1 MRLRSVL
8 FILGALTVC
17 LGLSLL
23 PSMLVSLLYGEYD
36 VLLRMA
42 RALLL
47 VVSCGMAAVLVC
59 RPRGENIRLGNREGV
74 AIVGLCWL
82 TACLAGAVP
91 FVWVAHMSWTDAFFE
106 AASGFTTT
114 GATILTDIEILPRG
128 LLFWCSQTQWMG
140 GMGIIVFSLA
150 LLPFLGAGGM
160 QMYKAEVTGPVKDKV
175 APRLSDTARSLWLV
189 YLLLTSALILLLKV
203 EGMDWYDAV
212 NHAFAAM
219 ATGGFSTRNASVAA
233 FPSPFIQWTLI
244 LFMFLAGIN
253 FSLHYLALCGRPG
266 AYRHNT
272 ECVAYTLLTLLGG
285 LVIAGLLMHRGG
297 SFEPS
302 LRAAFFQVVSLCTTT
317 GFVTEDYSLW
327 PLLSQGLLYG
337 FILMGASAA
346 STAGGLKVM
355 RVVMLWRMARL
366 EIRRL
371 IHPRAVER
379 VKMNGRS
386 VAPEVLQGAACFFVL
401 FLGFNFVGGLALMAL
416 GQDFVTAFSAASTCL
431 SNVGPGFAAVGPV
444 NNFAFL
450 PDAALWLLSF
460 LMVLGRLE
468 IFTLLLLFLPAFWR
482 S

>member
-1 MRLRSVL
+1 MRVRSVL

-17 LGLSLL
+17 LGLCLL
-23 PSMLVSLLYGEYD
+23 PPMLVSLLYGEYD

-42 RALLL
+42 EALLL
-47 VVSCGMAAVLVC
+47 VVACGLAAALAC
-59 RPRGENIRLGNREGV
+59 RPRGENVQLGNREGV

-91 FVWVAHMSWTDAFFE
+91 FVWVAHMSWADAFFE

-114 GATILTDIEILPRG
+114 GATILTNIEILPRG
-128 LLFWCSQTQWMG
+128 LLFWRSQTQWMG

-189 YLLLTSALILLLKV
+189 YLLLTAVLILLLKV
-203 EGMDWYDAV
+203 EGMDWYDSV
-212 NHAFAAM
+212 NHAFTAM
-219 ATGGFSTRNASVAA
+219 ATGGFSTRNASIAA
-233 FPSPFIQWTLI
+233 FPSPLIQWTLT

-253 FSLHYLALCGRPG
+253 FSLHYLALHGRPG

-272 ECVAYTLLTLLGG
+272 ECVAYTLLTLFGG
-285 LVIAGLLMHRGG
+285 LIIAGLLMHRGG
-297 SFEPS
+297 AFEPS
-302 LRAAFFQVVSLCTTT
+302 LRASFFQVVSLCTTT

-346 STAGGLKVM
+346 STAGGIKVM
-355 RVVMLWRMARL
+355 RVVMLWRLVTL

-401 FLGFNFVGGLALMAL
+401 FLGFNFVGGLALMAM